1 MPMPEG
7 WSPAATHRDSR
18 DRASVEI
25 DLLTGVARLRAAQ
38 NGEQRAAAEINGMI
52 GRLDHQELAG
62 LLTAAIMRLAQG
74 AASAPARPF

>member
-7 WSPAATHRDSR
+7 PPTAAYRDFR
-18 DRASVEI
+18 DRASMEI

-38 NGEQRAAAEINGMI
+38 NGEQQAATEIHGMI

-62 LLTAAIMRLAQG
+62 LLTATIMRLAQG
-74 AASAPARPF
+74 R